1 MQSWSWIGA
10 VEPGDPRSR
19 AWRRARALID
29 AIERYRTIAA
39 GADDQTLVENIR
51 FRLAEALAGRAELEP
66 AGSTGRRSRE
76 SEALALLEQ
85 PPSEAGLAAY
95 WHLLKADLLRASAK
109 PLQAEAELD
118 AAVRSTP
125 PPPDGEIVEVRV
137 PLQLD
142 RKKFDE
148 AIASVEASRLDGPA
162 KLLWAARARLAQ
174 IAGLP
179 VGAERFAAE
188 TDLFRRIGALR
199 QGTSPES
206 RRALLELAKAAI
218 TPDAKH
224 PPEVWDAL
232 AAASAAAGD
241 PSRAAAQAGGSSPP
255 SVGMPT
261 SQSDKAATYQLRT
274 GGFLFQAGKLMEASI
289 DRARRSPNS
298 PGASPIRRWRG

>member
-1 MQSWSWIGA
+1 M
-10 VEPGDPRSR
+10 
-19 AWRRARALID
+19 
-29 AIERYRTIAA
+29 
-39 GADDQTLVENIR
+39 
-51 FRLAEALAGRAELEP
+51 
-66 AGSTGRRSRE
+66 
-76 SEALALLEQ
+76 LEQ

-95 WHLLKADLLRASAK
+95 WHLLKADSPCASAK

-188 TDLFRRIGALR
+188 TDLFRRIGRCGRGRLPNRGGHFWSWPKPQSLPMPSIHLR
-199 QGTSPES
+199 S
-206 RRALLELAKAAI
+206 
-218 TPDAKH
+218 
-224 PPEVWDAL
+224 
-232 AAASAAAGD
+232 
-241 PSRAAAQAGGSSPP
+241 
-255 SVGMPT
+255 GMPWRPPLRRPAIRQERPPKWRPPPR
-261 SQSDKAATYQLRT
+261 SQAPLVSQTRRQLINFVAADFCFRPV
-274 GGFLFQAGKLMEASI
+274 S
-289 DRARRSPNS
+289 
-298 PGASPIRRWRG
+298 